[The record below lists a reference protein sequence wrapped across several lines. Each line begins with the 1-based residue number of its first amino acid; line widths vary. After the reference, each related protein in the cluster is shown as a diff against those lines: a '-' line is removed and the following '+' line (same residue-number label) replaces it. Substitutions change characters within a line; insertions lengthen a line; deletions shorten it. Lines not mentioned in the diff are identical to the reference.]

1 MRIGQT
7 FSMPGDGVYA
17 IEVFPAAVGER
28 VSGFARFVLYDVT
41 EGRPVRM
48 RGGVATANSL
58 MRAPSYL
65 FEFPPIFDSADHR
78 YRLDIST
85 TEAEGVAFW
94 ATKGERYAD
103 GNLRISDHD
112 RWADLAFQTHAPAPS
127 IWRLLMTL
135 RDEHPMRG
143 HIVIGAFSAIWLL
156 LGLMVRELAG
166 MKATSDLAES
176 VLTASR

>member
-1 MRIGQT
+1 MH
-7 FSMPGDGVYA
+7 A
-17 IEVFPAAVGER
+17 IEVFPAPVGER

-41 EGRPVRM
+41 EGRPVRV
-48 RGGVATANSL
+48 RGGVVTANSL

-65 FEFPPIFDSADHR
+65 FEFPPIVDSADHS

-85 TEAEGVAFW
+85 TQAEGVAFW

-103 GNLRISDHD
+103 GNLRINDHD

-143 HIVIGAFSAIWLL
+143 YIVIGAFASIWLL
-156 LGLMVRELAG
+156 LGLVVRDLAG
-166 MKATSDLAES
+166 TRATPVLTDS